1 VKLLLF
7 AMQISSWWV
16 SEKAQQHPPLRSSH
30 SSNFPTHL
38 SSNSTPQTFLDSSLP
53 QLLQQTEILRLLV
66 VEEVVAAVVE
76 GILLQTQQDTKTL
89 MTSREEMGFR
99 ITTAGALL
107 LLLLLLLPLIL
118 SAKRLIDKKPK
129 RKLRIIRDAHL
140 ASGWSFLMTS
150 LGILGKPSGIQVD
163 MEILEGDMRMEMCRK
178 VATAAAIIRVQKV
191 VAVEDIGGV

>member
-1 VKLLLF
+1 V
-7 AMQISSWWV
+7 
-16 SEKAQQHPPLRSSH
+16 
-30 SSNFPTHL
+30 
-38 SSNSTPQTFLDSSLP
+38 
-53 QLLQQTEILRLLV
+53 V

-99 ITTAGALL
+99 ITTAGAL